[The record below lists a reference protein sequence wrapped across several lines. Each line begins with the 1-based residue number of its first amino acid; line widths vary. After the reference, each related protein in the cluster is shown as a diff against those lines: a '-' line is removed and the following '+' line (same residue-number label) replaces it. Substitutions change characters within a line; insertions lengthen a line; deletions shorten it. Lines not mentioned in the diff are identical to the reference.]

1 MGMTLGKRGSDLIKS
16 KETLQLKAYL
26 PTSNDVPT
34 IGWGHTQGVKLG
46 MTCTIDQAEQWFQ
59 KDVAGAVRVVNL
71 VGLGLDLT
79 QSMFDALVSLVY
91 NTGPSSLT
99 LTSTIG
105 VALRKRD
112 WFGAW
117 RGFAL
122 WTKQAG
128 EGLRGLAE
136 RRAQEMV
143 LFMED
148 PLPK

>member
-1 MGMTLGKRGSDLIKS
+1 MTLGKRGADLIKS

-26 PTSNDVPT
+26 PTPDDVPT
-34 IGWGHTQGVKLG
+34 IGWGRTKDIKLG
-46 MTCTIDQAEQWFQ
+46 MTCSIDQAEQWFQ
-59 KDVAGAVRVVNL
+59 EDIAGATRVVNL

-91 NTGPSSLT
+91 NAGPSPLT

-105 VALRKRD
+105 SALRKRD

-122 WTKQAG
+122 WTKQDG
-128 EGLRGLAE
+128 KDLRGLAE

-148 PLPK
+148 PLPR